1 MREEE
6 IYFIDALEPISSCS
20 LHSAWEDLSTAGD
33 ILPPNSFISTSG
45 SADVQ
50 QIRQNMHEH
59 IILCW
64 GILIHTV
71 VQMK

>member
-6 IYFIDALEPISSCS
+6 IYFIDAVELISSCS
-20 LHSAWEDLSTAGD
+20 LFSAWEGLPTAGD

-45 SADVQ
+45 SADVEC
-50 QIRQNMHEH
+50 IRQNMHAH
-59 IILCW
+59 IMLRW

-71 VQMK
+71 EQM